1 MYNKLIINSLIKFI
15 KENNGKV
22 DKKSLIDLVQKKF
35 SLVKDGKVYCCADFS
50 IRFSSSK
57 KKHMSNTVLALSKL
71 QKYDKKT
78 FFRLHSYSRYKLYFA
93 GQYNFFEKNKPFIE
107 RITSG

>member
-35 SLVKDGKVYCCADFS
+35 SIVKDGKVY
-50 IRFSSSK
+50 
-57 KKHMSNTVLALSKL
+57 
-71 QKYDKKT
+71 
-78 FFRLHSYSRYKLYFA
+78 
-93 GQYNFFEKNKPFIE
+93 
-107 RITSG
+107 

>member
-50 IRFSSSK
+50 ID
-57 KKHMSNTVLALSKL
+57 LAV
-71 QKYDKKT
+71 QK
-78 FFRLHSYSRYKLYFA
+78 R
-93 GQYNFFEKNKPFIE
+93 NI
-107 RITSG
+107 